1 MNVLEIEWRHLDKNG
16 KTCDRCS
23 DTGETL
29 RNAYDSLVRDLL
41 PKGWEVRLKETIL
54 SDQEIPESNSI
65 YLNGIAIEK
74 LLPKARKSENC
85 CVSCSE
91 LLGVPAMCR
100 TIQKDGQIFEAI
112 PADMI
117 LEAAYRFIQKK
128 TWPESTNKG

>member
-1 MNVLEIEWRHLDKNG
+1 MNVLEIEWRHLDKDG
-16 KTCDRCS
+16 KTCDRCL
-23 DTGETL
+23 DTGETV

-41 PKGWEVRLKETIL
+41 PKGWEVRLKEIIL

-65 YLNGIAIEK
+65 YLNGIAIEE
-74 LLPKARKSENC
+74 LLPKAHKSETC

-91 LLGVPAMCR
+91 LLGAPIMCR

-128 TWPESTNKG
+128 TWPESSNKG